1 LVSRLLKVLA
11 IGCSV
16 ITASSFTFFAVDRFR
31 APTLGP
37 QRTPAAHHV
46 GEPRR
51 TIDALSARLTEPFR
65 TLIHSNSQW
74 VGRAVSTLLALL
86 VYGLGLGYLARYARA
101 GRARAPARQ

>member
-1 LVSRLLKVLA
+1 
-11 IGCSV
+11 
-16 ITASSFTFFAVDRFR
+16 
-31 APTLGP
+31 
-37 QRTPAAHHV
+37 
-46 GEPRR
+46 
-51 TIDALSARLTEPFR
+51 LTEPFR